1 MKNEFDRKS
10 DALGLIGV
18 FITSSLCK
26 TSEKG
31 GIQRF
36 YFLLK

>member
-18 FITSSLCK
+18 FMTSSLCK
-26 TSEKG
+26 IREKG
-31 GIQRF
+31 DF
-36 YFLLK
+36 NVFTFF

>member
-18 FITSSLCK
+18 FMTSSLCK
-26 TSEKG
+26 TSGKG
-31 GIQRF
+31 DF
-36 YFLLK
+36 NVFTFF

>member
-18 FITSSLCK
+18 FMTSSLCK
-26 TSEKG
+26 TREKG
-31 GIQRF
+31 SF
-36 YFLLK
+36 NVFTFF